1 MNTKPIV
8 DSVRNERGNVLVIA
22 LLLVFATMIIGGAV
36 AMMSSTDTKISGNQE
51 MGTEAQF
58 AAEAGI
64 AEAVHRL
71 AVPYPTIET
80 VGGKQVNISIQ
91 DMPPYDPDYKAYITM
106 TAAEDNPVIAGSTM
120 TAGTLQDLNSDFLDY
135 SKPDGTD
142 EVVTV
147 EHKWDDLNADGL
159 RDANEIVLYD
169 PLQVP
174 PENFTKGN
182 PIDVVTVTG
191 HKGTGRR
198 IIQTEV
204 THMRLMFK
212 TKGALYTDKATTV
225 SGSSVFCGYNH
236 DIDTPSG
243 TVLNAC
249 YAYHEASGGHMAGIA
264 TTGDVVDQKGGNKTD
279 GQPVTDTDATNLW
292 YTLAEALGV
301 TQSQV
306 DDLLANADHTS
317 IVDDL
322 DGVTYIQGDAKLNSQ
337 VVGHGLLYVTGD
349 VIINGGFQYWGM
361 IYCEGDCKIVGTPW
375 ILGTVMV
382 KGSAD
387 FQFNAGNCGILFSE
401 EAIQQYVGGLFPMT
415 TLAWREM

>member
-147 EHKWDDLNADGL
+147 EHKWDDLNADGV

-204 THMRLMFK
+204 TDRK
-212 TKGALYTDKATTV
+212 
-225 SGSSVFCGYNH
+225 SV
-236 DIDTPSG
+236 
-243 TVLNAC
+243 V
-249 YAYHEASGGHMAGIA
+249 
-264 TTGDVVDQKGGNKTD
+264 
-279 GQPVTDTDATNLW
+279 
-292 YTLAEALGV
+292 
-301 TQSQV
+301 
-306 DDLLANADHTS
+306 
-317 IVDDL
+317 
-322 DGVTYIQGDAKLNSQ
+322 
-337 VVGHGLLYVTGD
+337 
-349 VIINGGFQYWGM
+349 
-361 IYCEGDCKIVGTPW
+361 
-375 ILGTVMV
+375 
-382 KGSAD
+382 
-387 FQFNAGNCGILFSE
+387 
-401 EAIQQYVGGLFPMT
+401 
-415 TLAWREM
+415 